1 MDKNIYEIL
10 NKIEKCGFEAY
21 IVGGYVRDY
30 LLGIKSYDIDIC
42 TNALPKDIAKI
53 FIGNVSNINYG
64 SYKLTFNNYN
74 FDITTYRRELEY
86 TNRRP
91 TKIEYTSNLLLDIER
106 RDFTMNT
113 IIMNKKGEII
123 DLLGGINDIQNKKIK
138 CVGNPDN
145 KLKEDPLRILRAIR
159 FAITLN
165 FSLD

>member
-64 SYKLTFNNYN
+64 SYKLTFNNHHIFKNIQILFCEKKWVMISKANSPSIHFVIHHPKLRNAIEN
-74 FDITTYRRELEY
+74 FVPPIVE
-86 TNRRP
+86 
-91 TKIEYTSNLLLDIER
+91 
-106 RDFTMNT
+106 
-113 IIMNKKGEII
+113 
-123 DLLGGINDIQNKKIK
+123 
-138 CVGNPDN
+138 
-145 KLKEDPLRILRAIR
+145 
-159 FAITLN
+159 
-165 FSLD
+165 

>member
-74 FDITTYRRELEY
+74 FDITTYRRELE
-86 TNRRP
+86 
-91 TKIEYTSNLLLDIER
+91 
-106 RDFTMNT
+106 
-113 IIMNKKGEII
+113 
-123 DLLGGINDIQNKKIK
+123 
-138 CVGNPDN
+138 
-145 KLKEDPLRILRAIR
+145 
-159 FAITLN
+159 
-165 FSLD
+165 

>member
-74 FDITTYRRELEY
+74 LFGRSIIICKVYLSSTFLS
-86 TNRRP
+86 
-91 TKIEYTSNLLLDIER
+91 IG
-106 RDFTMNT
+106 NT
-113 IIMNKKGEII
+113 
-123 DLLGGINDIQNKKIK
+123 
-138 CVGNPDN
+138 C
-145 KLKEDPLRILRAIR
+145 R
-159 FAITLN
+159 T
-165 FSLD
+165 